1 MGKLAIIGG
10 SGIQDDPQFHD
21 AAWTRFD
28 SQLVMEYYNGFGDGF
43 VDCRVSDD
51 LIFIPRHGR
60 DTDDSVRYGP
70 SRTQYAANLIAAKM
84 LGATAV
90 VAFSAVGSLR
100 GEKIHV
106 KDLVIPDTY
115 DNQSGRD
122 ANLFGIG
129 FVVHS
134 SGHPAFSEGLRE
146 LLIKAG
152 RDLVGEDENRFH
164 CLHEA
169 GTYVCIPGDDFG
181 TKAEGYRRAREGADI
196 VGMTLC
202 PEARMAI
209 QLDLPYACV
218 ALPVDLDLDAN
229 HERSTLRV
237 MGELGPVVQEYIR
250 RLVPPARA
258 FAEQEH
264 RLPQL
269 EGGIIAQRF
278 DRILN
283 PYLHQFAHELQAK
296 YCTRS

>member
-106 KDLVIPDTY
+106 KDLVVPDTY
-115 DNQSGRD
+115 NDQSGRD
-122 ANLFGIG
+122 NNLFGIG
-129 FVVHS
+129 FVVHHA
-134 SGHPAFSEGLRE
+134 GVPAFSKE
-146 LLIKAG
+146 LCDLLSDVG
-152 RDLVGEDENRFH
+152 RDLVGEGENRFH
-164 CLHEA
+164 CLHRS
-169 GTYVCIPGDDFG
+169 GTYVCIPGDRFG
-181 TKAEGYRRAREGADI
+181 TQAEGYVRAQQGADV

-202 PEARMAI
+202 PEASMAI